1 MQRKP
6 RPEKPIMSRGDDP
19 ITFDYKDAPTLLRFV
34 TERGKIL
41 PRARTGLDA
50 KGQRALKIAVK
61 RARLLALLPFAA

>member
-1 MQRKP
+1 
-6 RPEKPIMSRGDDP
+6 MSKGDAP

-34 TERGKIL
+34 TERGRIL
-41 PRARTGLDA
+41 PRARTGLDS

>member
-6 RPEKPIMSRGDDP
+6 RPEKPIVSKGDAT
-19 ITFDYKDAPTLLRFV
+19 IEFNYKDVETLTRFV
-34 TERGKIL
+34 TERGRIL

-50 KGQRALKIAVK
+50 AHQRALKIAVK

>member
-6 RPEKPIMSRGDDP
+6 RPEKPIMSRGDAP
-19 ITFDYKDAPTLLRFV
+19 IEFDYKQPEVLTRFV

-50 KGQRALKIAVK
+50 AHQRQLKIAVK
-61 RARLLALLPFAA
+61 RARMLALMPFAA

>member
-1 MQRKP
+1 MQHKL
-6 RPEKPIMSRGDDP
+6 RPEKPIMSRGDAP

-50 KGQRALKIAVK
+50 KGQRALKVAVK
-61 RARLLALLPFAA
+61 RARILAFLPFAA